1 MYEIHELQRQRV
13 QHSQDVVVALLNIV
27 TLYVI
32 YLSLM

>member
-1 MYEIHELQRQRV
+1 MYEIHELQGHRV